1 MLLPESP
8 EANACALAIRKFIS
22 QLKELEHR
30 DQSLKDLIM
39 TPWNI
44 KISFKILTQG
54 LLLCLS
60 QQGPR
65 SWWSYKMKEIWIP
78 NHHLENHWLPSVIM
92 VDSYLSKKKKKK
104 EEASIAFEPQ
114 EYNLL

>member
-1 MLLPESP
+1 MLWPESP

-44 KISFKILTQG
+44 KISFKILSQA
-54 LLLCLS
+54 LLFSLS

-78 NHHLENHWLPSVIM
+78 NHHLENQWLTSVIM
-92 VDSYLSKKKKKK
+92 VDSYLSKEKKK
-104 EEASIAFEPQ
+104 
-114 EYNLL
+114 